1 MITIQMKCLNFGD
14 VTSVPPYRNLISRF
28 TGEENPRLRIGSNYL
43 NRREEDQ
50 DSRSEGILL
59 VGRKAQLTRKSWGGL
74 FVRTSLQAR
83 ATTLR
88 RRRTGFKGKEK

>member
-1 MITIQMKCLNFGD
+1 MKCLNFGD

-50 DSRSEGILL
+50 DSQCEGILL
-59 VGRKAQLTRKSWGGL
+59 VGRKLILQQTSYGTR
-74 FVRTSLQAR
+74 
-83 ATTLR
+83 
-88 RRRTGFKGKEK
+88 